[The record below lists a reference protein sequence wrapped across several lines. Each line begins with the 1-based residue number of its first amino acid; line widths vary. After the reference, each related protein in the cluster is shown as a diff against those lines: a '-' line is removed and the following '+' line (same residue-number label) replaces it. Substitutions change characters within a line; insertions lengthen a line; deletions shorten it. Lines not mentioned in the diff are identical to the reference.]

1 MSMIMAVFLAL
12 LKPEKFR
19 PERELEEVSIQIP
32 IQESMSGEID
42 IFIST

>member
-19 PERELEEVSIQIP
+19 PEQELEEVSIRIP